1 MELVAADES
10 GHILLAVVNDLP
22 LTANTFVP
30 TVVPPTKPQC
40 QISTALSRHKIK
52 LRRSKRKFK
61 HSDHIYR
68 IRLNHKLIFIDV

>member
-1 MELVAADES
+1 MELIAADES

-52 LRRSKRKFK
+52 LDAVNVNS
-61 HSDHIYR
+61 SIP
-68 IRLNHKLIFIDV
+68 ITFIAFF